1 MAMACKPNRFP
12 PKRSHIKHAGVK
24 EVLPPKTGR
33 ARQVAVA
40 EAHAD
45 LAVLFY
51 PHVVRAFAPFL
62 DGMRKVLETDVY
74 EEAEFRGVWDV
85 GLKIGGR
92 WDAVAYALIRQ
103 RVLECRADGS
113 TEGDRE
119 RLLEELS
126 FQLVD
131 GTVDCW
137 LQFLLLTT
145 YGEGALDAADL
156 DGRMLPRGSDILLT
170 QLVPDQECSLRRTLG
185 AILRAVRETLPPGRR
200 LPECA
205 VKVLNSK
212 GLTVVNEVDLEL
224 TFS

>member
-1 MAMACKPNRFP
+1 MARGANRRS
-12 PKRSHIKHAGVK
+12 PKRDHTKHEGV
-24 EVLPPKTGR
+24 T
-33 ARQVAVA
+33 

-126 FQLVD
+126 LQLVA
-131 GTVDCW
+131 GTADSW
-137 LQFLLLTT
+137 LQFLLITT
-145 YGEGALDAADL
+145 YGEGQLDASDL
-156 DGRMLPRGSDILLT
+156 DDRMLPRGSDILLT
-170 QLVPDQECSLRRTLG
+170 HLVPDQECSLRRTLG
-185 AILRAVRETLPPGRR
+185 AILRAVRDTLPPGMR

-205 VKVLNSK
+205 VQVLKSN
-212 GLTVVNEVDLEL
+212 GLTVVNDVDLEL
-224 TFS
+224 TLS